1 MIKSTFKVIGF
12 TGLSLFTIYAMYIAD
27 DKSLT
32 SYAFT
37 GWFVVAYYWWQED
50 RERAHAREEKKF
62 QLLAE
67 RVAYLEHQLRQL
79 ER

>member
-1 MIKSTFKVIGF
+1 MVKSTFKVIGF
-12 TGLSLFTIYAMYIAD
+12 TSLSLFTIYAMYITD

-32 SYAFT
+32 SYAFI

-50 RERAHAREEKKF
+50 REQAHEREEKRF
-62 QLLAE
+62 RLLAE
-67 RVAYLEHQLRQL
+67 RVAYLERQFRQL